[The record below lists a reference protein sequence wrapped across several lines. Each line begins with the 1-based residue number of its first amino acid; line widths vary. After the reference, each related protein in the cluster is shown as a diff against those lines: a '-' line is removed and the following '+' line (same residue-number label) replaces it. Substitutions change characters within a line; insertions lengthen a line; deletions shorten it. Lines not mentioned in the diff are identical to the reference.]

1 MFKQLSAKRK
11 ASQEK
16 EKTLLIVVFVF
27 LAMIVKF

>member
-16 EKTLLIVVFVF
+16 EKTLFIIVFVF
-27 LAMIVKF
+27 LTLVVEF